1 MKEQTTQ
8 QRILDAAIELMYAQ
22 SYAEV
27 GIAAICEKAGVQKG
41 SFYHFFKSKQ
51 DLAMAVLEENFAE
64 FKGAILDS
72 VFTGKQPPL
81 EELREF
87 IQQIYVLQKDIKEH
101 TGHVLGCPFGNI
113 SLERS
118 SQDENIRQKLEHI
131 FNRSKQNLR
140 DCLQRG
146 VDAGDEHFTGI
157 DINATADAMYA
168 YMEGILLFSKTSNDP
183 EVIRRLAPA
192 MLAIRIYPETH

>member
-1 MKEQTTQ
+1 MTSLKPEKIPGTKYV
-8 QRILDAAIELMYAQ
+8 RKPGSHILLSDR
-22 SYAEV
+22 
-27 GIAAICEKAGVQKG
+27 
-41 SFYHFFKSKQ
+41 
-51 DLAMAVLEENFAE
+51 
-64 FKGAILDS
+64 
-72 VFTGKQPPL
+72 TG
-81 EELREF
+81 
-87 IQQIYVLQKDIKEH
+87 
-101 TGHVLGCPFGNI
+101 PFGNI